1 MQQQR
6 PADTGSRTLTISRS
20 ATPDLA
26 RAGTAPTTA
35 SESEAVESPPVGV
48 LRLRGGPTRRR
59 VVWRDDT
66 VDNEGMGK
74 KKSKSECGRGVWR
87 DSSCRFCE
95 SDCACDYDPCP
106 VLNVSLSPP
115 RDQVDADTLCATYP
129 SMRVELSKED
139 TADQRVDRV
148 GRTGWGWVVL
158 RQLTP
163 AVCCIYHRPRAFDES
178 STESSSGSDDDDDIG
193 DGDSRQPNAGPS
205 ASGRNAKAQR
215 GVMKRREGGGEVE
228 QSSESDSEGGQG
240 DGRAR

>member
-74 KKSKSECGRGVWR
+74 KKSK
-87 DSSCRFCE
+87 
-95 SDCACDYDPCP
+95 
-106 VLNVSLSPP
+106 N
-115 RDQVDADTLCATYP
+115 ADTLCATYP

-178 STESSSGSDDDDDIG
+178 STESSSGSDDDDDDIG

-205 ASGRNAKAQR
+205 ESGRNAKAQR
-215 GVMKRREGGGEVE
+215 GIMKRREGGGEVE

-240 DGRAR
+240 DGRARHGHKHAAKPNRYDHQEKHGTPGQAMKP

>member
-74 KKSKSECGRGVWR
+74 KKSKSEWG
-87 DSSCRFCE
+87 
-95 SDCACDYDPCP
+95 PCLGAARL
-106 VLNVSLSPP
+106 VRYIL
-115 RDQVDADTLCATYP
+115 
-129 SMRVELSKED
+129 RV
-139 TADQRVDRV
+139 
-148 GRTGWGWVVL
+148 
-158 RQLTP
+158 
-163 AVCCIYHRPRAFDES
+163 
-178 STESSSGSDDDDDIG
+178 
-193 DGDSRQPNAGPS
+193 
-205 ASGRNAKAQR
+205 
-215 GVMKRREGGGEVE
+215 
-228 QSSESDSEGGQG
+228 
-240 DGRAR
+240 